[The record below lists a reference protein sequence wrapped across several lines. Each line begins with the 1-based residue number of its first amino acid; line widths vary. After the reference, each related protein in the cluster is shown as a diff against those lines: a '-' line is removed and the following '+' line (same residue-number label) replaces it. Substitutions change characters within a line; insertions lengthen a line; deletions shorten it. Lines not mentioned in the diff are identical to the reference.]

1 MVETVEAAVGHYNS
15 HFLNNNDLNN
25 VEEETDQEMTPRA
38 FSTSPPPS
46 STATPLSFTSCNGF
60 GMEPPQSY
68 TRHVVG
74 QVVSRETV
82 TTIYGDPPQ
91 NYWHQHQR
99 QPGQTCYV
107 CRCSISVAA
116 APETLIHCSSNNC
129 NIWAHQDCML
139 RYGLLHGI
147 NNHQT
152 WFCVRCKSI
161 EDVRR
166 LPPIERVFEEPVSA
180 TTSPHRVV
188 TATASSTPSSS
199 HLQAFKGFS
208 HSSLPPIITPTPPS
222 TNCSA
227 GNERRV
233 NPLHLLLAASDQIES
248 TDPLP
253 SISSFPRHQEYI
265 KQQQQQQQASY
276 SSPIY
281 SRENYH
287 SYKYSGINNIQ
298 FYSPAPAVVPSTSEK
313 SITRGNTNIYINNN
327 NKGKKSMSHNNS
339 NVDIMKKFE
348 REYSAYDQE
357 RILKIRHLKRSRSRQ
372 SQVLGALNESLNKY
386 LLEQSRVVTTY
397 NTLHEN
403 NQRLN
408 TALKKLKSALVA
420 LAKEKPVLRV
430 LRKISRNDNLQE
442 KDLDEER
449 VVNLFMQIGPQYKLE
464 YEDGMNM
471 DDASSNSSYRTPDL
485 SPTSSVSSS
494 GSMENYPS
502 YISCYK
508 CERQLNDNFI
518 TCTQCRQHF
527 HIHCFRASKESLTG
541 SNMCAICSPSHLS
554 SSTTKRKNAEQDA
567 PSTPA
572 LRSGKKR
579 QKVAKTRRQQ
589 AKTNV
594 TSSGDAEENNHPTE
608 EGVEENS
615 YDNHS
620 NVVESHDTRRDYDN
634 LSINESFDNNAS
646 SPLSATPSSTISTD
660 YGPDATRQPARF
672 EGDMYTPRW
681 VRGVGKSK
689 EGLCPHC
696 NPPRWLKTKIS
707 AYWYHLNYQH
717 GISSITGRPFAA
729 PLQERENKKSGMKE
743 ALCHNCNKWI
753 LNQSPRDKEVLV
765 PEIYW

>member
-15 HFLNNNDLNN
+15 HFLNNNDIKSNHSI
-25 VEEETDQEMTPRA
+25 EEETDQGMTPFSAFRQVTKSNTNGESSPIGGSSVFSGSGGGSRA
-38 FSTSPPPS
+38 Y
-46 STATPLSFTSCNGF
+46 
-60 GMEPPQSY
+60 SY

-91 NYWHQHQR
+91 NYWHPHQR

-107 CRCSISVAA
+107 CRCTISAAA

-180 TTSPHRVV
+180 TTTPHR
-188 TATASSTPSSS
+188 AAAASSTPSS
-199 HLQAFKGFS
+199 HLQAFKGFP
-208 HSSLPPIITPTPPS
+208 HSSLPPIITPTTPP

-227 GNERRV
+227 GNEKRV

-265 KQQQQQQQASY
+265 KQQQQQASY
-276 SSPIY
+276 STPIY

-298 FYSPAPAVVPSTSEK
+298 FYSPLPAV
-313 SITRGNTNIYINNN
+313 R
-327 NKGKKSMSHNNS
+327 
-339 NVDIMKKFE
+339 FE

-408 TALKKLKSALVA
+408 TALRKLKSALVA

-464 YEDGMNM
+464 YEDGTI
-471 DDASSNSSYRTPDL
+471 A
-485 SPTSSVSSS
+485 SSVSSS
-494 GSMENYPS
+494 GSVENYPS
-502 YISCYK
+502 SILCYK
-508 CERQLNDNFI
+508 CERQLDDDFV
-518 TCTQCRQHF
+518 TCTECRQPF
-527 HIHCFRASKESLTG
+527 HIHCFRTSKKSSSPNLESSLTG
-541 SNMCAICSPSHLS
+541 SSVCAICSPTPLS
-554 SSTTKRKNAEQDA
+554 SSTTKRKNIEQET

-579 QKVAKTRRQQ
+579 QKITKTRRQQ
-589 AKTNV
+589 TKTNV
-594 TSSGDAEENNHPTE
+594 VSNGDAEEDNRVSDPQSSNNVQLTNGRKSNNSNNHNINLLLESKKEGAE
-608 EGVEENS
+608 EISHENS
-615 YDNHS
+615 S
-620 NVVESHDTRRDYDN
+620 PIAESQDTRRDYDN
-634 LSINESFDNNAS
+634 LSINESFDNNVS
-646 SPLSATPSSTISTD
+646 SPLPATPSTTTSTSTD